1 MSVSMSLR
9 WLVILALL
17 VLVLGASFLLF
28 EGRTEALVDT
38 LLSPTQSPSGVWPL
52 IVAALALDVIL
63 PVPSSVVNVSAG
75 TMLGAALG
83 TLVCW
88 TGMTLSCLLGYW
100 IGATGGS
107 RALGRLLGPDYLAR
121 AAQVSERI
129 ALGSVLLMRAV
140 PVLAET
146 STIAAGV
153 ARLPLRKFLGVVA
166 LANLGI
172 AAAYASLGALALEI
186 DSFLLALCAAL
197 ALPVAG
203 VAGRLALGRFRAAT
217 VATAEPTGSES
228 GIAPAPGA
236 AARGRDETGPEQ
248 APGTLTVTQAFSVDY
263 AYRVVFTRG
272 LFLAHNP
279 ALREALAAGAETRR
293 QRCVVFVDRDLLAQL
308 PGLAVE
314 ISAYFRDTVEDVEL
328 VAAPISVAGGEGI
341 KAGFDKVFELY
352 RIILEHRID
361 RHSYVIAVGGG
372 AVLDAV
378 GMAAATAHRGI
389 RHIRVPTT
397 VLSQND
403 SGVGVKNA
411 VNFEGSKNF
420 AGCFAPP
427 WAVLNDFDLLETLP
441 AATRRSGISEAVKV
455 ALIRDPAFF
464 AWLEA
469 NAARLKRFEP
479 RAEEYMIRRSAEL
492 HMRQIAKGGDPFER
506 GSARPLDFGHWSAHK
521 LEGLT
526 HYAVSHGDAVAMG
539 IALDARYSVLAGLL
553 PPGMEERVLAVLQAL
568 GLPAWHP
575 DLGRRD
581 DGGRLEVLVG
591 LEEFREHLGGELT
604 VTLLSDLGDGVEVHE
619 MRPELVAEALV
630 WLAARAGAGADAD
643 DAGQDA

>member
-1 MSVSMSLR
+1 MSVSMTLR
-9 WLVILALL
+9 WLVILTMLAL
-17 VLVLGASFLLF
+17 VLAASFLLF
-28 EGRTEALVDT
+28 EGRIETLVND
-38 LLSPTQSPSGVWPL
+38 LLSGTQSLSGLWVL
-52 IVAALALDVIL
+52 IVTALALDVVL

-75 TMLGAALG
+75 TLLGVAVG
-83 TLVCW
+83 TFACW

-100 IGATGGS
+100 IGATGGT
-107 RALGRLLGPDYLAR
+107 RALGRLLGRDYLAR
-121 AAQVSERI
+121 SAEVSERI

-153 ARLPLRKFLGVVA
+153 AGLPLRRFLGVVA

-172 AAAYASLGALALEI
+172 AAAYASLGALALEV

-197 ALPVAG
+197 ALPIAGLAGRALYARIKAPATVVAASGALTRSEAG
-203 VAGRLALGRFRAAT
+203 VDAAAAVGAP
-217 VATAEPTGSES
+217 VAQDMSQDG
-228 GIAPAPGA
+228 APA
-236 AARGRDETGPEQ
+236 
-248 APGTLTVTQAFSVDY
+248 TLTVRQAFSVSY
-263 AYRVVFTRG
+263 EYRVVFTRG
-272 LFLAHNP
+272 VFDPENP
-279 ALREALAAGAETRR
+279 ALRDVFAAGAEARR
-293 QRCVVFVDRDLLAQL
+293 QRCVVFVDRDLLAL
-308 PGLAVE
+308 RPALVE
-314 ISAYFRDTVEDVEL
+314 AIGAYVRDTVEGVDL
-328 VAAPISVAGGEGI
+328 VAPPMPVAGGEGI
-341 KAGFDKVFELY
+341 KAGFETVFEIY
-352 RIILEHRID
+352 RLILQHSID

-378 GMAAATAHRGI
+378 GMATATAHRGL

-420 AGCFAPP
+420 AGSFAPP
-427 WAVLNDFDLLETLP
+427 WAVLNDFNLLETLP

-455 ALIRDPAFF
+455 SLIRDPAFF
-464 AWLEA
+464 LWLEA
-469 NAARLKRFEP
+469 NADRLKHFAPE
-479 RAEEYMIRRSAEL
+479 AEEYMIRRSAEL
-492 HMRQIAKGGDPFER
+492 HMRQIALGGDPFER

-553 PPGMEERVLAVLQAL
+553 PAGMEERVLALLQAL
-568 GLPAWHP
+568 GLPIWHP

-581 DGGRLEVLVG
+581 AGGRLEILVG

-604 VTLLSDLGDGVEVHE
+604 VTLLSDLGVGVEVHE

-630 WLAARAGAGADAD
+630 WLAARGSARQQ
-643 DAGQDA
+643 GQEA

>member
-1 MSVSMSLR
+1 MTLR
-9 WLVILALL
+9 WLVILTMLAL
-17 VLVLGASFLLF
+17 VLAASFLLF
-28 EGRTEALVDT
+28 DGRTETLVTD
-38 LLSPTQSPSGVWPL
+38 LLSGTQTVSGLWAL
-52 IVAALALDVIL
+52 IVAALALDVVL

-75 TMLGAALG
+75 TLLGVAWG
-83 TLVCW
+83 TFACW
-88 TGMTLSCLLGYW
+88 IGMTLSCLLGYW

-107 RALGRLLGPDYLAR
+107 RALGRLLGRDFLAR
-121 AAQVSERI
+121 SAEVSERI
-129 ALGSVLLMRAV
+129 ALGSVLMMRAV

-153 ARLPLRKFLGVVA
+153 AGLPLRKFLGVVA

-172 AAAYASLGALALEI
+172 AAAYASLGALALEV

-203 VAGRLALGRFRAAT
+203 MAGRILYARIKAPTTAMATPDALPRTEARVEAT
-217 VATAEPTGSES
+217 
-228 GIAPAPGA
+228 PA
-236 AARGRDETGPEQ
+236 RDET
-248 APGTLTVTQAFSVDY
+248 APQEIQQTGAPASLTVTQAFSVNY
-263 AYRVVFTRG
+263 EYRVVFTRG
-272 LFLAHNP
+272 LFAPENP
-279 ALREALAAGAETRR
+279 ALRDALAAGAEARR
-293 QRCVVFVDRDLLAQL
+293 QRCVIFVDRDLLAHRPTL
-308 PGLAVE
+308 DAE
-314 ISAYFRDTVEDVEL
+314 IVAYFSDTVEGVDL
-328 VAAPISVAGGEGI
+328 VAAPIPLAGGEGI
-341 KAGFDKVFELY
+341 KAGFETVFEIY
-352 RIILEHRID
+352 RIILEHSID
-361 RHSYVIAVGGG
+361 RHSYILAVGGG

-378 GMAAATAHRGI
+378 GMATATAHRGI

-420 AGCFAPP
+420 AGTFAPP

-441 AATRRSGISEAVKV
+441 AATRRSGLSEAVKV
-455 ALIRDPAFF
+455 SLIRDPAFF
-464 AWLEA
+464 LWLET
-469 NAARLKRFEP
+469 NAGRLKHFEP
-479 RAEEYMIRRSAEL
+479 EAEEYMIRRSAEL
-492 HMRQIAKGGDPFER
+492 HMRQIALGGDPFER

-553 PPGMEERVLAVLQAL
+553 PPGMEERVLALLQAL
-568 GLPAWHP
+568 GLPIWHD

-581 DGGRLEVLVG
+581 EGGRLEILVG

-604 VTLLSDLGDGVEVHE
+604 VTLLADLGVGVEVHE

-630 WLAARAGAGADAD
+630 WLAARGAASHRETDA
-643 DAGQDA
+643 

>member
-1 MSVSMSLR
+1 MSVSMTLR
-9 WLVILALL
+9 WLVILTMLAL
-17 VLVLGASFLLF
+17 VLAASFLLF
-28 EGRTEALVDT
+28 EGWTETLVT
-38 LLSPTQSPSGVWPL
+38 ELVSGRQRPQGLWAF
-52 IVAALALDVIL
+52 IVAALALDVVL

-75 TMLGAALG
+75 SLLGVTLG
-83 TLVCW
+83 TLACW

-107 RALGRLLGPDYLAR
+107 RALGGLLGKDYMAR
-121 AAQVSERI
+121 SAEVSERI
-129 ALGSVLLMRAV
+129 ALGSVLMMRAV
-140 PVLAET
+140 PVLAEA

-153 ARLPLRKFLGVVA
+153 AGLPLRKFLGIVA

-197 ALPVAG
+197 ALPLAS
-203 VAGRLALGRFRAAT
+203 VAGRAAYGWLQ
-217 VATAEPTGSES
+217 ASRTAMAPTGALSRADAGAEAAS
-228 GIAPAPGA
+228 GAIAPDLQEVGQNQ
-236 AARGRDETGPEQ
+236 GP
-248 APGTLTVTQAFSVDY
+248 ATRVVTQAFSVDY
-263 AYRVVFTRG
+263 EYRVVFTRG
-272 LFLAHNP
+272 LFAPENP
-279 ALREALAAGAETRR
+279 ALREALAAGAEARR
-293 QRCVVFVDRDLLAQL
+293 QRCVVFVDRDLLTHL
-308 PGLAVE
+308 PTLDTA
-314 ISAYFRDTVEDVEL
+314 ISAYFADGVEGVEL
-328 VAAPISVAGGEGI
+328 VAAPIPVTGGEGI
-341 KAGFDKVFELY
+341 KAGFETVFEIY
-352 RIILEHRID
+352 RIILQHSID
-361 RHSYVIAVGGG
+361 RHSYVLGVGGG

-420 AGCFAPP
+420 AGTFCPP

-455 ALIRDPAFF
+455 SLIRDPEFF
-464 AWLEA
+464 LWLEA

-479 RAEEYMIRRSAEL
+479 EAEEYMIRRSAEL
-492 HMRQIAKGGDPFER
+492 HMRQIALGGDPFER

-553 PPGMEERVLAVLQAL
+553 APGMEERVLAVLQAL
-568 GLPAWHP
+568 GLPIWH
-575 DLGRRD
+575 DALAGRD
-581 DGGRLEVLVG
+581 AGGRLEILVG

-604 VTLLSDLGDGVEVHE
+604 VTLLSDLGVGVEVHE
-619 MRPELVAEALV
+619 MRPDLVAEALD
-630 WLAARAGAGADAD
+630 WLAARAEADGR
-643 DAGQDA
+643 GQRG